1 MDKQVIGAPLP
12 TTTSQKISD
21 LVEQELPERV
31 LACKAQSLE
40 AMRRSGLI
48 SAEAL
53 EASLRL

>member
-1 MDKQVIGAPLP
+1 MDKQAIDAPVP
-12 TTTSQKISD
+12 TTTSQKMSA

-31 LACKAQSLE
+31 LDCKTQSLE